1 MLLNPFVT
9 SVVTSVSY
17 VNTHTG
23 TNITKN
29 ITSKTTSRAMHKT
42 SDTKMPT
49 PIIFNFS
56 LSVLAGLAME
66 YLY

>member
-23 TNITKN
+23 TTITKN
-29 ITSKTTSRAMHKT
+29 ITSKTTSRAMQKT

-56 LSVLAGLAME
+56 LSGLARLAME
-66 YLY
+66 YSY